1 MINVTWSN
9 SRQLTQ
15 CTQLFT
21 CVRELPRPKEVK
33 IIQWIYFQGIFPRH
47 TGTYTL
53 KSNSGYNECHVY
65 ILTWI
70 LIFVD
75 QYHEDDIRKSVKDM
89 LRNEFIALLEVVSFL
104 ATPVAL
110 HLTPDSKWVSGQS
123 FELA

>member
-1 MINVTWSN
+1 M
-9 SRQLTQ
+9 
-15 CTQLFT
+15 
-21 CVRELPRPKEVK
+21 E
-33 IIQWIYFQGIFPRH
+33 
-47 TGTYTL
+47 
-53 KSNSGYNECHVY
+53 SNSGYNECHVY